1 MFEVDAKNK
10 RVASILTIGISMQS
24 NFDPFK
30 SASLE
35 SSSLDGKSSD
45 KAGVK
50 RYMMSKND
58 LPVMNRE
65 IRQAVD
71 SGLIGSGHSARPQ
84 FVSGRL
90 S

>member
-10 RVASILTIGISMQS
+10 RVASILTIGISVKH
-24 NFDPFK
+24 NFDPFN
-30 SASLE
+30 SESIY
-35 SSSLDGKSSD
+35 SSSQGGKSSERAD
-45 KAGVK
+45 IK

-58 LPVMNRE
+58 QPVMNRE

-71 SGLIGSGHSARPQ
+71 SGSQNGGLSARPK
-84 FVSGRL
+84 FVTGRL